1 MGLLVPTSNR
11 AKSTPTPCPKPCTSW
26 TERSRRAGRKW
37 WWWWEGPSEG
47 RGLKNTTTL
56 FLHPSFLLPHT
67 AIPRCGLA
75 AEGRSGETTAVFS
88 GTAAAAG
95 RSLGAFPTHLL
106 PRRFGKSLS
115 TFCIR
120 TFVRVPRLF
129 RRFLGWGWGHDLRV
143 FRDGGGWVRK
153 PELMV
158 AISARSEAPGNERRG
173 QRQPSEGGG
182 RPGLTL
188 LHTVAQQE
196 RQDLTG
202 PGPSAR
208 GHRGPDLRPG
218 PSAVKYPGP
227 ISWIGICGIESHPY
241 VGPSA
246 YKASA
251 LQFTALN
258 VKSKNKNKN
267 YVHQKEKKPWKS
279 LITILKFWI
288 CCLEL
293 RMERCL

>member
-143 FRDGGGWVRK
+143 FRDGGGW
-153 PELMV
+153 ESL
-158 AISARSEAPGNERRG
+158 SSWW
-173 QRQPSEGGG
+173 PS
-182 RPGLTL
+182 
-188 LHTVAQQE
+188 LHA
-196 RQDLTG
+196 
-202 PGPSAR
+202 
-208 GHRGPDLRPG
+208 LRPLEMSG
-218 PSAVKYPGP
+218 EGSGSQAREGEGRASPSFIRWPSRSVRTWQVLVLLPGATEVQTWDQVLVLWSTQDQFRESGSVGSSP
-227 ISWIGICGIESHPY
+227 IP
-241 VGPSA
+241 
-246 YKASA
+246 
-251 LQFTALN
+251 T
-258 VKSKNKNKN
+258 
-267 YVHQKEKKPWKS
+267 
-279 LITILKFWI
+279 
-288 CCLEL
+288 
-293 RMERCL
+293 